1 MFDSLGYAN
10 DKQIFEDKIV
20 LRTPNTKTKNKI
32 ISFMWEAFSSNYW
45 LSGVDYQ
52 IFSFELTSMHR
63 AVAFV

>member
-20 LRTPNTKTKNKI
+20 PRTPNTKTKNKV
-32 ISFMWEAFSSNYW
+32 ISFMLEACHINYW
-45 LSGVDYQ
+45 LSEVDYQ
-52 IFSFELTSMHR
+52 NLSFELTSMHR

>member
-1 MFDSLGYAN
+1 MFYSLGYAN

-20 LRTPNTKTKNKI
+20 LRTPNTKTK
-32 ISFMWEAFSSNYW
+32 ISFFKKKFAILIA

-52 IFSFELTSMHR
+52 NLSFELTSMHR